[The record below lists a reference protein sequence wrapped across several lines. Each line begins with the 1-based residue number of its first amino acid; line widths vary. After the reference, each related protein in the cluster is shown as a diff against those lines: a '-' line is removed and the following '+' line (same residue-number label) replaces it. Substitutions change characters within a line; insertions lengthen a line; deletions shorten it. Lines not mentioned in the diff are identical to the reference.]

1 MNKLFHAAILDGY
14 QRRKDKSVSVRF
26 VTQELTTNEVADID
40 RCLDT
45 FGVLY
50 YRGTEHVNTEEI
62 AELDNI
68 ELDLYDQPKTQSQRL
83 RNVMYK
89 VFLEQGGQ
97 GDFKD
102 YYKAETEKIIQ
113 HYKNKLDQ

>member
-1 MNKLFHAAILDGY
+1 M
-14 QRRKDKSVSVRF
+14 
-26 VTQELTTNEVADID
+26 
-40 RCLDT
+40 DT

-50 YRGTEHVNTEEI
+50 YRGSEHVNKEEI

-89 VFLEQGGQ
+89 VYLEQGGR
-97 GDFKD
+97 
-102 YYKAETEKIIQ
+102 ETS
-113 HYKNKLDQ
+113 KNTTKQKPRKSFNTTRTN